1 MTAVTTSPVQ
11 NGDLFPWTNRKNIF
25 IPFGESE
32 SIELSVGMVK
42 KFLAIPTKSGKM
54 PSDEDC
60 LRFVMLCRARQL
72 NPWVKDCWLV
82 GYDGKDGPT
91 FEQICAHQALLKRA
105 EANPSY
111 RGMDSGVI
119 VKRGDDIIEIEGA
132 FAIDGDILLG
142 GWSRV
147 WRSDRDVPQVG
158 KVKLATYDTKMS
170 RWGKDPHGM
179 IQKVGEAAALRKAFP
194 TQLGGL
200 YCAEEMGDVGVA
212 LMGSRSVVG
221 QSSPAAK
228 VRRSELE
235 QRLSVTHRKADEE
248 LSREPE
254 QRFEPDAEYQQH
266 EAEGDDY
273 EAPAPSMEELEAA
286 GLIEPTTKGAAKQAS
301 MLDDSEGTYGSGH

>member
-1 MTAVTTSPVQ
+1 MTAVTANPT
-11 NGDLFPWTNRKNIF
+11 NGEIVPWTERKNIF

-54 PSDEDC
+54 PSDADC
-60 LRFVMLCRARQL
+60 LKFVMLCRARQL

-105 EANPSY
+105 EANDGY
-111 RGMDSGVI
+111 RGLESGII
-119 VKRGDDIIEIEGA
+119 VKREGDIIEIEGA

-142 GWSRV
+142 GWARV

-170 RWGKDPHGM
+170 RWSKDPHGM
-179 IQKVGEAAALRKAFP
+179 IQKVAEAAALRKAFP

-200 YCAEEMGDVGVA
+200 YCQEEMGEAGA
-212 LMGSRSVVG
+212 MRPVVN
-221 QSSPAAK
+221 QASPAAK

-235 QRLSVTHRKADEE
+235 QRLSVTHQKPEE
-248 LSREPE
+248 KPAPVIEPHY
-254 QRFEPDAEYQQH
+254 EPDAEYQQH
-266 EAEGDDY
+266 EYEGDDA
-273 EAPAPSMEELEAA
+273 EAPAPSMEDLEAA
-286 GLIEPTTKGAAKQAS
+286 GLVEKAKPGTQTS